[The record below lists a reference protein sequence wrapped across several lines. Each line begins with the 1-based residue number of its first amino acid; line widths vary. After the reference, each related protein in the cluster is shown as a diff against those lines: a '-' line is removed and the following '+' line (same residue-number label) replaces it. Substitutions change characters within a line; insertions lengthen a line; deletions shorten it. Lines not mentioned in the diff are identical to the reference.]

1 MKTALGGSIGLTVLR
16 LANLALLVLYPIAWF
31 APLMRAGLLP
41 IFGLSEIS
49 VITGLQ
55 SLWGSDVVLALVV
68 TVFALFAPYLK
79 TLALALVQF
88 HLLESR
94 ALMVLHV
101 LGKLAM
107 ADVFLIAL
115 YITLAKGIGYGT
127 IEVAWGLYLFT
138 ACILASLVLSILSE
152 RRLNPA

>member
-1 MKTALGGSIGLTVLR
+1 MSLPLLR
-16 LANLALLVLYPIAWF
+16 LATLSLLILYPIAWV

-49 VITGLQ
+49 VVTGLQ
-55 SLWGSDVVLALVV
+55 SLWSSDIALALIV

-88 HLLESR
+88 QLLDSR
-94 ALMVLHV
+94 VLPALGFLS
-101 LGKLAM
+101 KLAM

-115 YITLAKGIGYGT
+115 YITLAKGIGYAT

-138 ACILASLVLSILSE
+138 ACILISILLSHLTE
-152 RRLNPA
+152 RQIHRDSTAGQ

>member
-1 MKTALGGSIGLTVLR
+1 MTLLR

-41 IFGLSEIS
+41 LFGLSEIS

-55 SLWGSDVVLALVV
+55 SLWASDIFLALVV

-79 TLALALVQF
+79 TIGLALIHF
-88 HLLESR
+88 DLLSPKVEK
-94 ALMVLHV
+94 VLDV
-101 LGKLAM
+101 MGRLAM
-107 ADVFLIAL
+107 ADIFLIAV
-115 YITLAKGIGYGT
+115 YITLSKGIGIGR

-138 ACILASLVLSILSE
+138 FCILASLLIGWKTQQFSA
-152 RRLNPA
+152 NHND